1 MKWQPGQPPWAAP
14 QKGGPGWHGRPPW
27 LDRQTSRHRG
37 GPGPAFA
44 SGVAQVVGCS
54 LAAAPVPPIGYVL
67 LLAGPVALLFRNR
80 FRAASLA
87 VAAAATAVYEVAGF
101 PGAPTFIA
109 ALMALLGTVREGSR
123 WAARVILLV
132 TYAGYVVG
140 GQLMGTVSWGRTI
153 AVGAWTLVGYGFA
166 EANRVRVE
174 QLAAL
179 ARAHAEEER
188 ARAEQERAAEEQ
200 QRRRAIEERLRIA
213 RELHDV
219 LGHHLSLINVQ
230 AGVGLH
236 LLEDHPGQA
245 KAALQA
251 IKQASS
257 EALGEVRGVLAALRP
272 QGEAAPKTP
281 APGLADVEDLVATA
295 GLPVEFRIEGT
306 PSALPPDLDRA
317 AYRIVQEA
325 LTNVRR
331 HAGPVSEARLTL
343 VYGPDRLGVRVV
355 NNGISVTDPVHG
367 NGIAGMRER
376 ATALGGTFRAEPRA
390 EGGFEVVA
398 DLPVRAS

>member
-1 MKWQPGQPPWAAP
+1 MRGSWGDRPPWADRHP
-14 QKGGPGWHGRPPW
+14 FDGSRRGSPGGAVVVGII
-27 LDRQTSRHRG
+27 
-37 GPGPAFA
+37 
-44 SGVAQVVGCS
+44 QVVGCT
-54 LAAAPVPPIGYVL
+54 LAAEPVPPLGYAL
-67 LLAGPVALLFRNR
+67 LLAGPVALLGRR
-80 FRAASLA
+80 RAPLVALA
-87 VAAAATAVYEVAGF
+87 VAAAAMALYEAAGY
-101 PGAPTFIA
+101 PGGPTFIA
-109 ALMALLGTVREGSR
+109 ALVALISAVRAGRR
-123 WAARVILLV
+123 WPAAVVLALAF
-132 TYAGYVVG
+132 AGYVILG
-140 GQLMGTVSWGRTI
+140 RAAGTVSWGQAF
-153 AVGAWTLVGYGFA
+153 AVGAWTAVAYGAA
-166 EANRVRVE
+166 EAIRARAIQAV
-174 QLAAL
+174 AM

-188 ARAEQERAAEEQ
+188 AIAERRRAADEQ

-236 LLEDHPGQA
+236 LLDEHPEQA
-245 KAALQA
+245 RAALAA

-281 APGLADVEDLVATA
+281 APGLAEIEDLVAAA
-295 GLPVEFRIEGT
+295 GLPVDLTVEGT
-306 PSALPPDLDRA
+306 PSKLPKDLDRA

-331 HAGPVSEARLTL
+331 HAGSDAHARLTL

-355 NNGISVTDPVHG
+355 NNGARIEEPEQG

-376 ATALGGTFRAEPRA
+376 ATALGGTLRAGPRT

-398 DLPVRAS
+398 DLPVRPS

>member
-1 MKWQPGQPPWAAP
+1 MGHPSGDSQRRGSPGGAV
-14 QKGGPGWHGRPPW
+14 
-27 LDRQTSRHRG
+27 
-37 GPGPAFA
+37 F
-44 SGVAQVVGCS
+44 VAVIQVVGAA
-54 LAAAPVPPIGYVL
+54 LAAAEVPPQGYAL
-67 LLAGPVALLFRNR
+67 LLVGPAALLARRRFPVLALAAASAAMAAYEALDYAGGTSFVAALVALIGAV
-80 FRAASLA
+80 RAEKRWPAATVLA
-87 VAAAATAVYEVAGF
+87 VAYVAYV
-101 PGAPTFIA
+101 IA
-109 ALMALLGTVREGSR
+109 
-123 WAARVILLV
+123 
-132 TYAGYVVG
+132 
-140 GQLMGTVSWGRTI
+140 GRTYGTLAWGHTF
-153 AVGAWTLVGYGFA
+153 AVGAWTAVAFGFA
-166 EANRVRVE
+166 EAIRVRAA

-200 QRRRAIEERLRIA
+200 QRRQAIEERLRIA

-236 LLEDHPGQA
+236 LLEEHPDQA
-245 KAALQA
+245 KAALKA

-281 APGLADVEDLVATA
+281 APGLAGVEDLVAAA
-295 GLPVEFRIEGT
+295 GLPVELTVEGT

-331 HAGPVSEARLTL
+331 HGGPDSAARLTL
-343 VYGPDRLGVRVV
+343 VYEPDSLGVRVV
-355 NNGISVTDPVHG
+355 NNGAPVGEPVQG

-376 ATALGGTFRAEPRA
+376 ATALGGTLRAGPRA

-398 DLPVRAS
+398 DLPVRAT

>member
-1 MKWQPGQPPWAAP
+1 M
-14 QKGGPGWHGRPPW
+14 
-27 LDRQTSRHRG
+27 DRHTDRHRR
-37 GPGPAFA
+37 GPGPAIV
-44 SGVAQVVGCS
+44 SGIAQVVGCS
-54 LAAAPVPPIGYVL
+54 LADAPVPAVGYVL
-67 LLAGPVALLFRNR
+67 LLAGPVALLLPSRL
-80 FRAASLA
+80 RAVSLA
-87 VAAAATAVYEVAGF
+87 VAAASTVAYELADL

-109 ALMALLGTVREGSR
+109 ALMALLGAVREGQR
-123 WAARVILLV
+123 TAARIILV
-132 TYAGYVVG
+132 VAYAGYAVAG
-140 GQLMGTVSWGRTI
+140 IALGTISAGHPVL
-153 AVGAWTLVGYGFA
+153 VGAWTLVAYGFA
-166 EANRVRVE
+166 EANRVRAA
-174 QLAAL
+174 QMAAL

-188 ARAEQERAAEEQ
+188 AIAEQERAAEEQ

-236 LLEDHPGQA
+236 LLDDHPDQA
-245 KAALQA
+245 RAALQA

-272 QGEAAPKTP
+272 QGEAPPTAP
-281 APGLADVEDLVATA
+281 APGLAEIEDLVAAA
-295 GLPVEFRIEGT
+295 GLPVEYSVEGT
-306 PSALPPDLDRA
+306 PAALPPDLDRA

-331 HAGPVSEARLTL
+331 HGRPDSEARLTI
-343 VYGPDRLGVRVV
+343 VYGPDRLGVRVT
-355 NNGISVTDPVHG
+355 NDGAAGAEPVAG

-376 ATALGGTFRAEPRA
+376 ATALGGTLRAGPMA

-398 DLPVRAS
+398 DLPVRAAIPGSP